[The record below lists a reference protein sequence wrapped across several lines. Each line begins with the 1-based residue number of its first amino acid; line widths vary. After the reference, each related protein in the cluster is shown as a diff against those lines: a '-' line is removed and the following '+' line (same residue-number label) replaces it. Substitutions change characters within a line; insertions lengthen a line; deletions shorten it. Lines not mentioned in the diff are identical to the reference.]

1 MDIDSPGRYRVQF
14 SIPIERVVERYQ
26 PEPVPDFR
34 LEPVANNRLALSS
47 PDTSR
52 NLLNIRL
59 NPDVLY
65 EPEYA
70 DIVENMILYGLSQL
84 QFYNS
89 TPIGTL
95 EEKVENNP
103 EMMSVIEKTM
113 KDSERNQSF
122 AIHHEEKAAFRHLGK
137 TCFDITNAINQ
148 EIGGN
153 ECYDYGMLV
162 RLRGLNK
169 NLATAQADYPDY
181 SADYIMHL
189 WSKSKPLGIELG
201 NGNKQVE
208 YLKGELEAESWRE
221 FLPQWKKFLTKM
233 FSRFPSF
240 DPDDYR

>member
-1 MDIDSPGRYRVQF
+1 MNIDSPERYKVQF
-14 SIPIERVVERYQ
+14 SIPVARAVEKYQ

-34 LEPVANNRLALSS
+34 LEPVANNRLARSS
-47 PDTSR
+47 PDTSN
-52 NLLNIRL
+52 NLLNIYL
-59 NPDVLY
+59 NPEVLN

-70 DIVENMILYGLSQL
+70 NLVENMIFYGLSQL

-89 TPIGTL
+89 TPIGEL
-95 EEKVENNP
+95 EEKIENNP
-103 EMMSVIEKTM
+103 EMMSLIEKTM
-113 KDSERNQSF
+113 KDLERNQSF

-137 TCFDITNAINQ
+137 TCYDITNAIND
-148 EIGGN
+148 EIGSI
-153 ECYDYGMLV
+153 ECYDYGILV

-169 NLATAQADYPDY
+169 NLATAQADYPNY

-201 NGNKQVE
+201 HGNKQVE
-208 YLKGELEAESWRE
+208 YLKGELETETWRE

-240 DPDDYR
+240 DPDDYK